1 MIIAKGVLMTKQ
13 IKALSFLD
21 SLIDGKVTSGKI
33 IKARRETLGLTQKE
47 IYELTGIKTT
57 FLSAVEN
64 DKRNLG
70 VETASRIAAA
80 IGLHP
85 SSILFP
91 GEIDKDIA
99 KIIKKRE
106 KLLKN
111 KAA

>member
-1 MIIAKGVLMTKQ
+1 MTKQ
-13 IKALSFLD
+13 MAALSFWD
-21 SLIDGKVTSGKI
+21 SLIDGKITPGKI
-33 IKARRETLGLTQKE
+33 VRARRESLRLTQKDVF
-47 IYELTGIKTT
+47 ELTGIKAT

-70 VETASRIAAA
+70 VNTASKIAAA

-91 GEIDKDIA
+91 DDFDVDKEIA

-106 KLLKN
+106 KLLKD

>member
-1 MIIAKGVLMTKQ
+1 MTKK
-13 IKALSFLD
+13 IEALSFLD
-21 SLIDGKVTSGKI
+21 GLITGKVTPGAI
-33 IKARRETLGLTQKE
+33 VKARRESLGLTQKDVFD
-47 IYELTGIKTT
+47 LTGIKAT

-70 VETASRIAAA
+70 VDTASKIAAA

-91 GEIDKDIA
+91 ENFDVDKEIA

-106 KLLKN
+106 KLLKG

>member
-1 MIIAKGVLMTKQ
+1 MTKK
-13 IKALSFLD
+13 IEALSFVD
-21 SLIDGKVTSGKI
+21 DLIDGKVTPGKI
-33 IKARRETLGLTQKE
+33 VRVRRESLGLTQKDVF
-47 IYELTGIKTT
+47 ELTGIKTT

-70 VETASRIAAA
+70 VDTATKIAAA

-91 GEIDKDIA
+91 DDFDVDKEIT

-106 KLLKN
+106 KLLKD

>member
-1 MIIAKGVLMTKQ
+1 MTKQ
-13 IKALSFLD
+13 IEALSFLD
-21 SLIDGKVTSGKI
+21 DLIEGKVTPGKI
-33 IKARRETLGLTQKE
+33 VRARRQSLGLTQND
-47 IYELTGIKTT
+47 IFDLTGIKTT

-70 VETASRIAAA
+70 VDTASKIAAA

-85 SSILFP
+85 STILFP
-91 GEIDKDIA
+91 GDFGVDKEIA

-106 KLLKN
+106 KLLKD

>member
-1 MIIAKGVLMTKQ
+1 MTKQ
-13 IKALSFLD
+13 IEALLFLD
-21 SLIDGKVTSGKI
+21 SLIDGRVTPGKI
-33 IKARRETLGLTQKE
+33 VRARRESLGLTQKDVF
-47 IYELTGIKTT
+47 ELTGIKAT

-70 VETASRIAAA
+70 VDTASKIAAA

-91 GEIDKDIA
+91 DDFDIDKEII
-99 KIIKKRE
+99 KIVKKRE
-106 KLLKN
+106 KLLKD

>member
-1 MIIAKGVLMTKQ
+1 MTKQ
-13 IKALSFLD
+13 REGLSFLD
-21 SLIDGKVTSGKI
+21 SLINGKI
-33 IKARRETLGLTQKE
+33 TPGKIVRARRESLGLTQKDVF
-47 IYELTGIKTT
+47 ELTGIKST

-70 VETASRIAAA
+70 VDTASKIAAA

-91 GEIDKDIA
+91 DDFDVDKKIA

-106 KLLKN
+106 KLLKV

>member
-1 MIIAKGVLMTKQ
+1 MVKQ
-13 IKALSFLD
+13 IEALSFLD
-21 SLIDGKVTSGKI
+21 GLIGRKITPGKI
-33 IKARRETLGLTQKE
+33 VRARRESLGLTQKDVF
-47 IYELTGIKTT
+47 ELTGIKPT

-70 VETASRIAAA
+70 VDTASKIAAA

-91 GEIDKDIA
+91 DDFDVDKEIA

-106 KLLKN
+106 KLLKD

>member
-1 MIIAKGVLMTKQ
+1 MTKQ
-13 IKALSFLD
+13 VEALSFLD

-33 IKARRETLGLTQKE
+33 VRARGDALDLTQKD
-47 IYELTGIKTT
+47 IFELTGIKTT

-70 VETASRIAAA
+70 VETASKIAAA

-91 GEIDKDIA
+91 GDFGVDKEIA
-99 KIIKKRE
+99 KIIKRRE

>member
-1 MIIAKGVLMTKQ
+1 MTKQ
-13 IKALSFLD
+13 IDALSFLD
-21 SLIDGKVTSGKI
+21 DLIDENITSGKI
-33 IKARRETLGLTQKE
+33 VKARRESLGLTQKD
-47 IYELTGIKTT
+47 IFELTGIKST

-70 VETASRIAAA
+70 VDTASKIAAA

-91 GEIDKDIA
+91 QDFDVDKKIA

-106 KLLKN
+106 KLLKE

>member
-1 MIIAKGVLMTKQ
+1 MTKQ

>member
-1 MIIAKGVLMTKQ
+1 MTNQ
-13 IKALSFLD
+13 VDALSFLD
-21 SLIDGKVTSGKI
+21 DLIDGKITPGQIVR
-33 IKARRETLGLTQKE
+33 ARRESLGLTQKDVS
-47 IYELTGIKTT
+47 ELTGIKTT

-70 VETASRIAAA
+70 VDTASKIAAA

-91 GEIDKDIA
+91 DDFDVDKEIA

-106 KLLKN
+106 KLLKD

>member
-1 MIIAKGVLMTKQ
+1 MTKH
-13 IKALSFLD
+13 IDALSFLND
-21 SLIDGKVTSGKI
+21 LIDGKITSGKI
-33 IKARRETLGLTQKE
+33 VRARRESLGLTQKDVFD
-47 IYELTGIKTT
+47 LTGIKAT

-70 VETASRIAAA
+70 VDTATKIAAA

-91 GEIDKDIA
+91 DDFDVDKEIA
-99 KIIKKRE
+99 KIIKNRE
-106 KLLKN
+106 KLLKD

>member
-1 MIIAKGVLMTKQ
+1 MTKQ
-13 IKALSFLD
+13 IEALLFLD
-21 SLIDGKVTSGKI
+21 SLIDGRVTPGKI
-33 IKARRETLGLTQKE
+33 VRARRESLGLTQKDVF
-47 IYELTGIKTT
+47 ELTGIKAN

-70 VETASRIAAA
+70 VDTASKIAAA

-91 GEIDKDIA
+91 YDFDIDKEII
-99 KIIKKRE
+99 KIVKKRE
-106 KLLKN
+106 KLLKE

>member
-1 MIIAKGVLMTKQ
+1 MTKQ
-13 IKALSFLD
+13 IEALSFLD

-33 IKARRETLGLTQKE
+33 IRARREALGLTQKDV
-47 IYELTGIKTT
+47 YDLTGIKTT

-64 DKRNLG
+64 DKRKLG
-70 VETASRIAAA
+70 VETASKIAAA

-91 GEIDKDIA
+91 AEFDKNIA

-106 KLLKN
+106 KLLKD

>member
-1 MIIAKGVLMTKQ
+1 MTKQ
-13 IKALSFLD
+13 IEALFFLD
-21 SLIDGKVTSGKI
+21 NLIDGKVTPGKI
-33 IKARRETLGLTQKE
+33 VRARRESLGLTQKDVFD
-47 IYELTGIKTT
+47 LTGIKTT

-70 VETASRIAAA
+70 VETASKIAAA

-91 GEIDKDIA
+91 DGFDVDKEIA

-106 KLLKN
+106 KLLKD
-111 KAA
+111 KAE

>member
-1 MIIAKGVLMTKQ
+1 MTP
-13 IKALSFLD
+13 
-21 SLIDGKVTSGKI
+21 GKI
-33 IKARRETLGLTQKE
+33 VRARRQSLGLTQND
-47 IYELTGIKTT
+47 IFDLTGIKTT

-70 VETASRIAAA
+70 VDTASKIAAA

-85 SSILFP
+85 STILFP
-91 GEIDKDIA
+91 GDFDVDKEIA

-106 KLLKN
+106 KLLKD

>member
-1 MIIAKGVLMTKQ
+1 MAKQ
-13 IKALSFLD
+13 IEAFSFLD
-21 SLIDGKVTSGKI
+21 KLIGGKVTPGKI
-33 IKARRETLGLTQKE
+33 VRARRESLGLTQKDV
-47 IYELTGIKTT
+47 YGLTGIKTT

-70 VETASRIAAA
+70 VDTATKIAAA

-91 GEIDKDIA
+91 ENFEVNKEIT

-106 KLLKN
+106 KLLKD

>member
-1 MIIAKGVLMTKQ
+1 MTKQ
-13 IKALSFLD
+13 IEGLSILD
-21 SLIDGKVTSGKI
+21 ELIEGKI
-33 IKARRETLGLTQKE
+33 TPGKIVRARREALGLTQSDIHK
-47 IYELTGIKTT
+47 LTGIKTT

-70 VETASRIAAA
+70 VETASKIAAA

-91 GEIDKDIA
+91 EDFNLDKEIS

-106 KLLKN
+106 KLLKD
-111 KAA
+111 KVA

>member
-1 MIIAKGVLMTKQ
+1 MTKQ
-13 IKALSFLD
+13 VEALSFLD
-21 SLIDGKVTSGKI
+21 DLIDGKVTPGKI
-33 IKARRETLGLTQKE
+33 VRARRESLGLTQKDVS
-47 IYELTGIKTT
+47 ELTGIKTT

-70 VETASRIAAA
+70 VDTASKIAAA

-91 GEIDKDIA
+91 DDFDVDKEIT

-106 KLLKN
+106 KLLKE

>member
-1 MIIAKGVLMTKQ
+1 MT
-13 IKALSFLD
+13 
-21 SLIDGKVTSGKI
+21 
-33 IKARRETLGLTQKE
+33 TL
-47 IYELTGIKTT
+47 
-57 FLSAVEN
+57 LSAVEN

-70 VETASRIAAA
+70 VETASKIAAA

-91 GEIDKDIA
+91 DDFDLDKEIA

-106 KLLKN
+106 KLLKD

>member
-1 MIIAKGVLMTKQ
+1 MTKQ
-13 IKALSFLD
+13 IEAIPFLD
-21 SLIDGKVTSGKI
+21 DLIDGKVTPGKI
-33 IKARRETLGLTQKE
+33 VRARRESLGLTQKDVS
-47 IYELTGIKTT
+47 ELTGIKTT

-70 VETASRIAAA
+70 VDTASKIAAA

-91 GEIDKDIA
+91 DDFNIDKEIA

>member
-1 MIIAKGVLMTKQ
+1 MTKQ
-13 IKALSFLD
+13 IEALSFLD
-21 SLIDGKVTSGKI
+21 DLIDGKVTPGKI
-33 IKARRETLGLTQKE
+33 VRTRRESLGLTQKD
-47 IYELTGIKTT
+47 IYDLTGIKTT

-70 VETASRIAAA
+70 VYTASKIAAA

-91 GEIDKDIA
+91 DDFDVDKEIA

-106 KLLKN
+106 KLLKD